1 MPQAIINHVEDMAAK
16 DGVKSV
22 KFKNR
27 ANAIYDND
35 WIAGVDYEH
44 REDDEDNEDGEE
56 EYIPNTNQ
64 EEEPDSEEE
73 EDLAEDDIDEDELGD
88 LEEAEEAE
96 ADEPNPAFEDEE
108 DEEQP
113 QQEEHQD
120 IPGVNMISDVES
132 TTSEVRRSDRD
143 RQPVER
149 LEPNMSGPSY
159 LQASRVVKIDKS
171 TKKTKKRTNKHKIRK
186 VKFWD
191 EGIRVEQVHNI
202 VTQTAKKDEYTEEE
216 AVVMAIF
223 INEMNNQTTER
234 KKSFLETYS
243 LKQGIK
249 KFGEKG
255 YNAAF
260 GEMLQL
266 HQRKCF
272 KPVGIS
278 EMTNREKKRALESL
292 IFLVEKRDGRVKGR
306 TCANGSV
313 QRDWVDKKDASSPTA
328 YMESIMLT
336 ATIDAEEERDVATID
351 IPNFFIQTPVE
362 RKPGEDKIILKIRG
376 VLVDML
382 MQMDPEL
389 YGPLIVYENGK
400 KVLYT
405 EVLQAIYGMLQ
416 SALLAYKKLRKD
428 LETDGFVFNPYDPC
442 VANKKIDG
450 ENLTVLFHVDDLK
463 VSHKD
468 RRVVDQFEQWV
479 DFMYGDPK
487 IGKIKAVRG
496 KVHEYLA
503 MTLDYTKRGEVK
515 IEMKQYVQNML
526 DTFPI
531 KFKDGDAVN
540 TPAADNLFKVDGS
553 KPLEKNQAEL
563 FHTTVAKALFL
574 CKRARPDVQ
583 PTVAFLCTRV
593 RQPNC

>member
-1 MPQAIINHVEDMAAK
+1 M
-16 DGVKSV
+16 
-22 KFKNR
+22 
-27 ANAIYDND
+27 
-35 WIAGVDYEH
+35 EH
-44 REDDEDNEDGEE
+44 
-56 EYIPNTNQ
+56 
-64 EEEPDSEEE
+64 
-73 EDLAEDDIDEDELGD
+73 
-88 LEEAEEAE
+88 
-96 ADEPNPAFEDEE
+96 
-108 DEEQP
+108 
-113 QQEEHQD
+113 
-120 IPGVNMISDVES
+120 
-132 TTSEVRRSDRD
+132 
-143 RQPVER
+143 
-149 LEPNMSGPSY
+149 
-159 LQASRVVKIDKS
+159 
-171 TKKTKKRTNKHKIRK
+171 
-186 VKFWD
+186 
-191 EGIRVEQVHNI
+191 VHNI
-202 VTQTAKKDEYTEEE
+202 VSQTAEKEEYTEEE
-216 AVVMAIF
+216 AVIMAIF
-223 INEMNNQTTER
+223 INEMNNQTTEI

-266 HQRKCF
+266 HQIKCF
-272 KPVGIS
+272 RPVGVS
-278 EMTNREKKRALESL
+278 EMTNWEKKRALESL

-313 QRDWVDKKDASSPTA
+313 QREWVDKKDASSSTA

-351 IPNFFIQTPVE
+351 IPNFFIHTLVE
-362 RKPGEDKIILKIRG
+362 RKPGEDKIVLKIRG

-428 LETDGFVFNPYDPC
+428 LKTDGFVFNPYDLC

-503 MTLDYTKRGEVK
+503 MTLDYTKKGEVK

-574 CKRARPDVQ
+574 CKRARPDIQ
-583 PTVAFLCTRV
+583 PIVAFLCTRV
-593 RQPNC
+593 KQPNRGDWKKLLRLMKYLSGTKDMGLRLRSDKTNSLKWYADAAFAVHPDFKSHTGATLSMGDGAVLSMSRKQKLNTKSSTEAELVGADDVASLMLWTRLFLQAQGYRIDKNILFQGNKSTILLVENGKKSSSKRTRHLNIRYFFLMDQVQKGNLTIRYCPTDDMIADFMSKPLQGKKFRQFRKDILNLE